1 MQINQKTEL
10 VIRKAKVEIQA
21 MVLERSEIVY
31 WNFKNH
37 NPYLIFFLSDATA
50 VVWKK
55 KAQ

>member
-31 WNFKNH
+31 
-37 NPYLIFFLSDATA
+37 
-50 VVWKK
+50 
-55 KAQ
+55 